1 MGRLEPVA
9 VERSLLLAQIEDYRT
24 FLSGNPRAERDQF
37 LPFFRARPQL
47 SAYIGTLHRKVGT
60 ADRLAFELSLW
71 GDFRCD
77 LVAGDLS
84 SGAFVLAEF
93 EGAGETDLFKRG
105 PGRRVSRWG
114 SRVEGAIS
122 QVTDWLFQLAQEQ
135 NSPTMERDFGVRNP
149 HPVGLVVAGRSSEV
163 DAYDAQRLA
172 WRSDHTIIGGSQLIL
187 MTYDDL
193 LGWLTRRVTLMR
205 VESANS

>member
-1 MGRLEPVA
+1 MGRLEPVS
-9 VERSLLLAQIEDYRT
+9 VERTLLLAQIEDYRV
-24 FLSGNPRAERDQF
+24 FLTGNPRAERDEF

-60 ADRLAFELSLW
+60 ADRLAFEFSLW

-84 SGAFVLAEF
+84 TGAFVFAEF
-93 EGAGETDLFKRG
+93 EGAGESDLFRRE

-114 SRVEGAIS
+114 NRVEGAIS
-122 QVTDWLFQLAQEQ
+122 QVTDWLFRLAQEQ
-135 NSPTMERDFGVRNP
+135 NSPTMERDLGVQNP
-149 HPVGLVVAGRSSEV
+149 HPVGLVVAGRGSEV
-163 DAYDAQRLA
+163 DTYDARRLA

-187 MTYDDL
+187 MTICSP
-193 LGWLTRRVTLMR
+193 GSCA
-205 VESANS
+205 ESR